1 MENLKRVEKFWD
13 LNTPQDHRFGLSG
26 VQRSKFIS
34 EEKTTGTHIQT
45 DPVREMTVDAVGAAV
60 VALVG
65 FGRSVLLE
73 ATSL

>member
-1 MENLKRVEKFWD
+1 VMESLERVEKFWD
-13 LNTPQDHRFGLSG
+13 LNTPIIVSG